1 MPEISIKAET
11 LFYIG
16 TFAVKNSMV
25 LSSLVFIFFMWIG
38 YAYYKDSLKEEKS
51 SLFYLISLMLR
62 NLYDLFSS
70 IVHDKINVFF
80 PLLSAF
86 FIWILIQ
93 NWSGLLPGV
102 GSITIKVPAAIVHG
116 TIFSDEAKV
125 ESQKSEEVKTENT
138 AVETHE
144 VPVAT
149 DTHEEPVV
157 DSHGEVVAKAE
168 DKSENKEGDIETAHV
183 EEGGH
188 DEIMTIPLLRGN
200 NADLNAT
207 LALALISVVM
217 IQIYGVQFLGFK
229 TYISKFLNFKDP
241 IYFVLGI
248 LEIVS
253 EVSKVISFAFRLFGN
268 IFAGEVLLT
277 IVAFLVPVLASFP
290 FLMLEVFV
298 GLVQAL
304 VFSML
309 TSVFLSLAV
318 SHH

>member
-25 LSSLVFIFFMWIG
+25 LSSLVFIFFVFLGIS
-38 YAYYKDSLKEEKS
+38 YYKESKKDEKS
-51 SLFYLISLMLR
+51 GLYYTLNLVLRSLYE
-62 NLYDLFSS
+62 LFGS
-70 IVHDKINVFF
+70 IVHDKIDVFF

-86 FIWILIQ
+86 FLWILLQ

-102 GSITIKVPAAIVHG
+102 GSIMLKVPANVVHG
-116 TIFSDEAKV
+116 TILKEGA
-125 ESQKSEEVKTENT
+125 
-138 AVETHE
+138 
-144 VPVAT
+144 
-149 DTHEEPVV
+149 HEEI
-157 DSHGEVVAKAE
+157 
-168 DKSENKEGDIETAHV
+168 KS
-183 EEGGH
+183 
-188 DEIMTIPLLRGN
+188 IPLLRGN

-207 LALALISVVM
+207 LALAIISVAM
-217 IQIYGVQFLGFK
+217 IQVYGIQFLGFK

-253 EVSKVISFAFRLFGN
+253 EISKVVSFAFRLFGN

-290 FLMLEVFV
+290 FIILEVFV
-298 GLVQAL
+298 GFVQAL

-309 TSVFLSLAV
+309 TSVFLSLSV

>member
-16 TFAVKNSMV
+16 SFAVKNSMI
-25 LSSLVFIFFMWIG
+25 LSSLVFIFFVAIG
-38 YAYYKDSLKEEKS
+38 TAYYAETKKEERS
-51 SLFYLISLMLR
+51 GLFYLINLVLR
-62 NLYDLFSS
+62 TLYDLFAS

-86 FIWILIQ
+86 FIWILFQ

-102 GSITIKVPAAIVHG
+102 GSVTVKVPAAIVHG
-116 TIFSDEAKV
+116 TIFSEKIEDR
-125 ESQKSEEVKTENT
+125 SQKTEESAESTEHGT
-138 AVETHE
+138 E
-144 VPVAT
+144 
-149 DTHEEPVV
+149 
-157 DSHGEVVAKAE
+157 HGE
-168 DKSENKEGDIETAHV
+168 
-183 EEGGH
+183 
-188 DEIMTIPLLRGN
+188 EIMKVPLLRGN

-207 LALALISVVM
+207 LALALVSVAM

-253 EVSKVISFAFRLFGN
+253 EVSKVVSFAFRLFGN

-318 SHH
+318 SSH

>member
-25 LSSLVFIFFMWIG
+25 LSSLVFIFFAFLG
-38 YAYYKDSLKEEKS
+38 YSYYKESQKDEKS
-51 SLFYLISLMLR
+51 GLYYTLTLMLR
-62 NLYDLFSS
+62 TLYDLFSS
-70 IVHDKINVFF
+70 IVHDKIDVFF

-86 FIWILIQ
+86 FLWILIQ

-102 GSITIKVPAAIVHG
+102 GSITVKVPAAVVHG
-116 TIFSDEAKV
+116 TILKEHVAPV
-125 ESQKSEEVKTENT
+125 ESASEIEPKADVKAESSTS
-138 AVETHE
+138 
-144 VPVAT
+144 
-149 DTHEEPVV
+149 HEE
-157 DSHGEVVAKAE
+157 
-168 DKSENKEGDIETAHV
+168 
-183 EEGGH
+183 
-188 DEIMTIPLLRGN
+188 EIKTIPLFRGN

-207 LALALISVVM
+207 LALAIISVVM
-217 IQIYGVQFLGFK
+217 IQVYGIQFLGFK

-253 EVSKVISFAFRLFGN
+253 EISKVLSFAFRLFGN

-290 FLMLEVFV
+290 FLILEVFV
-298 GLVQAL
+298 GFVQAL

-309 TSVFLSLAV
+309 TSVFLSLSV

>member
-25 LSSLVFIFFMWIG
+25 LSSLVFIFFLCIG
-38 YAYYKDSLKEEKS
+38 ISYYRAAQTEEKS
-51 SLFYLISLMLR
+51 GLFYIINLTLR
-62 NLYDLFSS
+62 TLYDLFSS
-70 IVHDKINVFF
+70 IVHDKVNVFF

-102 GSITIKVPAAIVHG
+102 GSITMKVPAAVVHG
-116 TIFSDEAKV
+116 TILSRESKV
-125 ESQKSEEVKTENT
+125 ESLKSEVEKTEEKE
-138 AVETHE
+138 A
-144 VPVAT
+144 
-149 DTHEEPVV
+149 THEE
-157 DSHGEVVAKAE
+157 
-168 DKSENKEGDIETAHV
+168 
-183 EEGGH
+183 
-188 DEIMTIPLLRGN
+188 EIMTIPLFRGN

-207 LALALISVVM
+207 LALAIISVFM
-217 IQIYGVQFLGFK
+217 IQFYGFQFLGFK
-229 TYISKFLNFKDP
+229 VYISKFLNFKDP
-241 IYFVLGI
+241 IYFVLGL

-298 GLVQAL
+298 GFVQAL

-318 SHH
+318 SQH

>member
-1 MPEISIKAET
+1 MPVISIKAET

-25 LSSLVFIFFMWIG
+25 LSSFVFIFFILIG
-38 YAYYKDSLKEEKS
+38 YLYYKESQKEDKS
-51 SLFYLISLMLR
+51 GLYYTLNLILR

-70 IVHDKINVFF
+70 IVHEKIDVFF

-86 FIWILIQ
+86 FLWILIQ

-102 GSITIKVPAAIVHG
+102 GSITVKVPAAVVHG
-116 TIFSDEAKV
+116 TILKQTSTHIAEKKEDIIIEEKKSKKI
-125 ESQKSEEVKTENT
+125 ESSHEKSQSNTNSHNETLEV
-138 AVETHE
+138 
-144 VPVAT
+144 
-149 DTHEEPVV
+149 
-157 DSHGEVVAKAE
+157 
-168 DKSENKEGDIETAHV
+168 
-183 EEGGH
+183 
-188 DEIMTIPLLRGN
+188 PLLRGN

-207 LALALISVVM
+207 LALAIISVTM
-217 IQIYGVQFLGFK
+217 IQVYGIQFLGFK

-248 LEIVS
+248 LEVIS
-253 EVSKVISFAFRLFGN
+253 EVSKVLSFAFRLFGN

-277 IVAFLVPVLASFP
+277 IVAFLVPILASFP
-290 FLMLEVFV
+290 FLILEVFV
-298 GLVQAL
+298 GFVQAL

-309 TSVFLSLAV
+309 TSVFISLSV

>member
-16 TFAVKNSMV
+16 TFAVKNSML
-25 LSSLVFIFFMWIG
+25 LSSLVFLFFVYLGIS
-38 YAYYKDSLKEEKS
+38 YFRESKKEEKS
-51 SLFYLISLMLR
+51 GLYYTLNLMLR
-62 NLYDLFSS
+62 SLYELFGS
-70 IVHDKINVFF
+70 IVHEKIDVFF

-86 FIWILIQ
+86 FLWILIQ

-102 GSITIKVPAAIVHG
+102 GSIMLKVPANIVHG
-116 TIFSDEAKV
+116 TIFKEEAH
-125 ESQKSEEVKTENT
+125 ETKTETLEKEAITET
-138 AVETHE
+138 AHTDAAQTVE
-144 VPVAT
+144 
-149 DTHEEPVV
+149 V
-157 DSHGEVVAKAE
+157 DSHGNAVVV
-168 DKSENKEGDIETAHV
+168 SENKLSGESQTEHLEEKAAH
-183 EEGGH
+183 E
-188 DEIMTIPLLRGN
+188 EIMSIPLFRGN

-207 LALALISVVM
+207 LALAIISVTM
-217 IQIYGVQFLGFK
+217 IQVYGIQFLGFK

-253 EVSKVISFAFRLFGN
+253 EVSKVVSFAFRLFGN

-290 FLMLEVFV
+290 FIILEIFV
-298 GLVQAL
+298 GFVQAL

-309 TSVFLSLAV
+309 TSVFLSLSV

>member
-25 LSSLVFIFFMWIG
+25 LSSLVFLFFLFLG
-38 YAYYKDSLKEEKS
+38 VSYYKASKTEEKS
-51 SLFYLISLMLR
+51 GLYYTLNLILR
-62 NLYDLFSS
+62 TLYDLFTS
-70 IVHDKINVFF
+70 IVHDKIDVFF

-86 FIWILIQ
+86 FLWILIQ
-93 NWSGLLPGV
+93 NWSGLMPGV
-102 GSITIKVPAAIVHG
+102 GSITIKVPASVVHG
-116 TIFSDEAKV
+116 TILNKPEQIEVF
-125 ESQKSEEVKTENT
+125 EE
-138 AVETHE
+138 
-144 VPVAT
+144 
-149 DTHEEPVV
+149 
-157 DSHGEVVAKAE
+157 
-168 DKSENKEGDIETAHV
+168 
-183 EEGGH
+183 
-188 DEIMTIPLLRGN
+188 EIKTIPLLRGN

-207 LALALISVVM
+207 IALALISVGM
-217 IQIYGVQFLGFK
+217 IQVYGIQFLGFK

-248 LEIVS
+248 LEIIS
-253 EVSKVISFAFRLFGN
+253 ELSKVLSFAFRLFGN

-277 IVAFLVPVLASFP
+277 IVAFLAPVLASFP
-290 FLMLEVFV
+290 FLVLEVFV

-309 TSVFLSLAV
+309 TSVFLSLSV

>member
-16 TFAVKNSMV
+16 SFAVKNSML
-25 LSSLVFIFFMWIG
+25 LSAFVFLFFIYLSLSYFL
-38 YAYYKDSLKEEKS
+38 DSQKEEKS
-51 SLFYLISLMLR
+51 GLFYTLNLMLR
-62 NLYDLFSS
+62 TLYDLFTS
-70 IVHDKINVFF
+70 IVHDKIDVFF

-86 FIWILIQ
+86 FLWILIQ

-102 GSITIKVPAAIVHG
+102 GSIMVKVPAAVVHG
-116 TIFSDEAKV
+116 SILNQGTLPDEHEQSIPTEGVGAEEKKG
-125 ESQKSEEVKTENT
+125 ESEHN
-138 AVETHE
+138 
-144 VPVAT
+144 
-149 DTHEEPVV
+149 
-157 DSHGEVVAKAE
+157 
-168 DKSENKEGDIETAHV
+168 
-183 EEGGH
+183 
-188 DEIMTIPLLRGN
+188 EILSIPLLRGN

-217 IQIYGVQFLGFK
+217 IQVYGFQFLGFK
-229 TYISKFLNFKDP
+229 VYISKFLNFKDP

-248 LEIVS
+248 LEIIS
-253 EVSKVISFAFRLFGN
+253 EISKVVSFAFRLFGN

-290 FLMLEVFV
+290 FLILEIFV
-298 GLVQAL
+298 GFVQAL

-318 SHH
+318 SQH

>member
-25 LSSLVFIFFMWIG
+25 LSSLVFLFFVYLG
-38 YAYYKDSLKEEKS
+38 LAYYKESKKDEKS
-51 SLFYLISLMLR
+51 GLYYTLNLMLR
-62 NLYDLFSS
+62 GLYDLFES

-86 FIWILIQ
+86 FLWILIQ

-102 GSITIKVPAAIVHG
+102 GSIMVKVPAAIVHG
-116 TIFSDEAKV
+116 TIFDEVPHTTETEVV
-125 ESQKSEEVKTENT
+125 EAQNEET
-138 AVETHE
+138 AVHE
-144 VPVAT
+144 DAAQTV
-149 DTHEEPVV
+149 EV
-157 DSHGEVVAKAE
+157 DSHGNAVVVTNEAAPGVEPEAE
-168 DKSENKEGDIETAHV
+168 HTLEAAT
-183 EEGGH
+183 H
-188 DEIMTIPLLRGN
+188 DEIMSVPLFRGN

-207 LALALISVVM
+207 LALAIISVTM
-217 IQIYGVQFLGFK
+217 IQFYGIQFLGFK
-229 TYISKFLNFKDP
+229 TYTSKFLNFKDP

-248 LEIVS
+248 LEIIS
-253 EVSKVISFAFRLFGN
+253 ELSKIVSFAFRLFGN
-268 IFAGEVLLT
+268 VFAGEVLLT

-290 FLMLEVFV
+290 FVILEVFV
-298 GLVQAL
+298 GFVQAL

-309 TSVFLSLAV
+309 TSVFLSLSV

>member
-25 LSSLVFIFFMWIG
+25 LSSIVFLFFIFL
-38 YAYYKDSLKEEKS
+38 AYSYHKESQKEEKS
-51 SLFYLISLMLR
+51 GLYYTLTLVLR
-62 NLYDLFSS
+62 TLYDLFAS
-70 IVHDKINVFF
+70 IVHDKIDVFF

-86 FIWILIQ
+86 FLWILIQ

-102 GSITIKVPAAIVHG
+102 GSITMKVPAAVVHG
-116 TIFSDEAKV
+116 TILNEQQHSTISELKSEVEPSADVQSEAKT
-125 ESQKSEEVKTENT
+125 S
-138 AVETHE
+138 
-144 VPVAT
+144 
-149 DTHEEPVV
+149 HEE
-157 DSHGEVVAKAE
+157 
-168 DKSENKEGDIETAHV
+168 
-183 EEGGH
+183 
-188 DEIMTIPLLRGN
+188 EIKTIPLLRGN

-207 LALALISVVM
+207 LALAIISVSM
-217 IQIYGVQFLGFK
+217 IQVYGIQFLGFK

-248 LEIVS
+248 LEVVS
-253 EVSKVISFAFRLFGN
+253 ELSKILSFAFRLFGN

-290 FLMLEVFV
+290 FIILEVFV
-298 GLVQAL
+298 GFVQAL

-309 TSVFLSLAV
+309 TSVFLGLAV